1 MSVEDRLYRWLG
13 KYLDAPQWVKTPVGL
28 VYGWL
33 PRRVRY
39 GAGYPRYLAEAGLRC
54 PARLAAVAEAR
65 LRETLLWAAATVP
78 AHAGVRPQLRAGA
91 PVSEW
96 LDAFAPMRRGD
107 IKARPQDFRS
117 TAEAAAIPPTGPVSY
132 GWISADL
139 NPAGTVGEAHLAS
152 AAKGLATAT
161 HQVAGLI
168 ALLRQVRDAAIPQAE
183 SGWR

>member
-1 MSVEDRLYRWLG
+1 MLAVKCQWMGFGLPQGMYSRQETSFGIHGGDVETSLMLAFQPDCV
-13 KYLDAPQWVKTPVGL
+13 DM
-28 VYGWL
+28 
-33 PRRVRY
+33 
-39 GAGYPRYLAEAGLRC
+39 GAA
-54 PARLAAVAEAR
+54 
-65 LRETLLWAAATVP
+65 
-78 AHAGVRPQLRAGA
+78 
-91 PVSEW
+91 
-96 LDAFAPMRRGD
+96 
-107 IKARPQDFRS
+107 QDFRS